1 MLPQAQ
7 VRSGLVPRGDY
18 DGREKQPAPTMNTTH
33 NRRAFLN
40 HLSKGV
46 LATALGPGLAVELGL
61 TTRTIAD
68 EPAAKAL
75 HFGDMEPLVCFL
87 QETPVAKLQ
96 PALAGKLK
104 EGLALDRLIAAAALA
119 NARTFGGEDY
129 IGFHTIMALAPALK
143 MSRALTP
150 AQAALPVFKVLYRNT
165 SRIQENGGRQAEV
178 LHAIAPAATVAHEDP
193 ASQLLRLVKDKN
205 APAAEALLAAQPS
218 PEAMLNA
225 LLPTVHED
233 QEVHRTVLPY
243 RAWDL
248 LPVVGREHALTLLR
262 QSLRYCLRAE
272 QWRSPEWEKPAAALA
287 KLMSDHR
294 LPRPGAVKPMD
305 DQQVA
310 ELARV
315 IFSSPAPDAAAAAAK
330 SLADGCDPAHVGEA
344 VSLAANQLLLRD
356 HGRTAQMEV
365 PGKPIG
371 SVHGDSIGVH
381 ASDSANAWRNLARV
395 SDPRNACACLIL
407 GAWQAAD
414 DRTDRGG
421 DFLNWE
427 ALPLKNHLAGLKTTD
442 PAQLLRDAEEAI
454 RGNLQARACALIHH
468 YGTQGH
474 PEQAAFDLL
483 IKYAVSE
490 DGALHAEKYFGTVRE
505 EFAATRASLRW
516 RHLAGLARVTASEYG
531 RPAPGQ
537 AEARELL
544 GVA

>member
-1 MLPQAQ
+1 
-7 VRSGLVPRGDY
+7 
-18 DGREKQPAPTMNTTH
+18 MNELQ
-33 NRRAFLN
+33 NRRDFLQ
-40 HLSKGV
+40 HLGKGV
-46 LATALGPGLAVELGL
+46 LATALGPVLVTELGL
-61 TTRTIAD
+61 ATTSVAEDT
-68 EPAAKAL
+68 PQKAL
-75 HFGDMEPLVCFL
+75 VFGDMEPFVCFL

-96 PALAGKLK
+96 PALAAKLK
-104 EGLALDRLIAAAALA
+104 EGVTLERMIAAAALA

-143 MSRALTP
+143 ISRGMSAE
-150 AQAALPVFKVLYRNT
+150 QAALPVFKVLYRNT
-165 SRIQENGGRQAEV
+165 NRIQEKGGRKDEV
-178 LHAIAPAATVAHEDP
+178 LHEAVPVRLAPDKNAAEE
-193 ASQLLRLVKDKN
+193 LRRLVKEKQHG
-205 APAAEALLAAQPS
+205 AAESLMAGLSS
-218 PEAMLNA
+218 PEAMLEA
-225 LLPTVHED
+225 LLPVVHQD

-272 QWRSPEWEKPAAALA
+272 TWRSPEWEKPAATLA
-287 KLMSDHR
+287 KLMSDHS
-294 LPRPGAVKPMD
+294 LPRKGQGTNPMD
-305 DQQVA
+305 DAQVE

-315 IFSSPAPDAAAAAAK
+315 IFSTNPEQAAGAVAKALADGFDAAA
-330 SLADGCDPAHVGEA
+330 VGEA

-356 HGRTAQMEV
+356 HGRRPSDEV
-365 PGKPIG
+365 VGKPIG

-395 SDPRNACACLIL
+395 SEPRNACACLIL
-407 GAWQAAD
+407 GAWQAAE

-427 ALPLKNHLAGLKTTD
+427 ALPLKRHIDDIKTTD
-442 PAQLLRDAEEAI
+442 AAQLLREAEEAI
-454 RGNLQARACALIHH
+454 RGNLQARAAGLIHH
-468 YGTQGH
+468 YGKQGH
-474 PEQAAFDLL
+474 PEQRVFDLL
-483 IKYAVSE
+483 SRFAVSE

-516 RHLAGLARVTASEYG
+516 RHVAGLARVTASEFG

-544 GVA
+544 GIKPTA